1 MQQRPKT
8 LALVLCLLAVFC
20 APAVPADEGRESG
33 KETERIAR
41 VIDDSIGWFKTKD
54 FDLLF
59 STMADDP
66 DLFMFQP
73 GSTGTIHGFEQFEEF
88 SVIWRDPDT
97 KYASHEIRDLRIHLS
112 ASGDIAW
119 FSAILEDCGEYR
131 GQAGCWEDTRW
142 TGVLERRDGSWVI
155 MQMHFSFA
163 ADKVR
168 EKLEKQ
174 AQE

>member
-1 MQQRPKT
+1 MHQT
-8 LALVLCLLAVFC
+8 LTTCLFALCILALIH
-20 APAVPADEGRESG
+20 APTPCTMAGQTPTT
-33 KETERIAR
+33 ETERIAR

-73 GSTGTIHGFEQFEEF
+73 GSTGNIHGIERFREF
-88 SVIWRDPDT
+88 SVIWLDPDT
-97 KYASHEIRDLRIHLS
+97 RYASHDIRDLRIHS
-112 ASGDIAW
+112 SSSGDVAW
-119 FSAILEDCGEYR
+119 FSAILEDCGEYK

-142 TGVLERRDGSWVI
+142 TGVLEKRDGRWVI

-163 ADKVR
+163 ADKVK

-174 AQE
+174 AKQ